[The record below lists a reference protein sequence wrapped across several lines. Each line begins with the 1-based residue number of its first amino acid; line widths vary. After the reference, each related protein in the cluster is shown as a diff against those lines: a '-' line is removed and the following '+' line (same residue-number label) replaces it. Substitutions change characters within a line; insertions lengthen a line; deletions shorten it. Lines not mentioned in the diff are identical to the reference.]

1 MRCIACLP
9 RRNEAVVL
17 RNATRT
23 LGKNGNKVRLSKL
36 GEARDEC
43 LMKGFRE
50 SGCRIEEVCFGL
62 WVGFLEVAHEE
73 QRRGL
78 VASDFALARSESS
91 AYHVVQQFPVP

>member
-62 WVGFLEVAHEE
+62 WVGFLEVA
-73 QRRGL
+73 
-78 VASDFALARSESS
+78 LARSESS